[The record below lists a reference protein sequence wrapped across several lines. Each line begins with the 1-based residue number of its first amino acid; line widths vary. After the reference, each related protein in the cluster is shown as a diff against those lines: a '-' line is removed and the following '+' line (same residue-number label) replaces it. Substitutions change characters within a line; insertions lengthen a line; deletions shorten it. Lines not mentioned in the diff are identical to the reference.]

1 MLLLTILDILLIV
14 VGGVGMGYQALCI
27 LISLFAKPVVFPAVP
42 MDKRYAVLI
51 SARNEEAV
59 IGNLIRDIQLQSYPS
74 HLIDVWVVADNCTDS
89 TAQVVRDLGGNV
101 VERFDTTQIG
111 KGYALTYLLNTM
123 IESRAADAY
132 DAFFVFDADN
142 RLDEHYFEEMNKGF
156 QAGFRIL
163 TSYRNS
169 VNLSENWVA
178 YDAFF
183 VFDADNRLDEHYFE
197 EMNKGFQ
204 AGFRIL
210 TSYRNSVNLSENW
223 VSSGSALWFIRES
236 RFLSASRMWL
246 GNSCH
251 VGGTGFMFS
260 QSVMRRN
267 KGWKFHLLTED
278 LEFESRFLSASRMW
292 LGNSCHVGGTGFMF
306 SQSVMRRNKGWK
318 FHLLTEDLE
327 FTMDSLL
334 HGDRIG
340 YVGTAILYD
349 EQPVTFAQSWRQRL
363 RWSKGFLQVFRYY
376 GPALVRRAIKER
388 DFAAIDFTLLLC
400 PFTVLTMIRIAL
412 GIIYAAFGFVTW
424 QSQLGSLFN
433 WVNGIVYS
441 IIFMMAL
448 AALTIVVERKQ
459 IGATNK
465 ELFAYVLSFPIYM
478 LSYVPISFQAVFA
491 KAEWK
496 PIEHK
501 GGSTTA

>member
-27 LISLFAKPVVFPAVP
+27 LISLFAKPVVFPAAP

-59 IGNLIRDIQLQSYPS
+59 IGNLIRDIQLQSYPTD
-74 HLIDVWVVADNCTDS
+74 LIDIWVVADNCTDS

-123 IESRAADAY
+123 IESRAANGY

-156 QAGFRIL
+156 Q
-163 TSYRNS
+163 S
-169 VNLSENWVA
+169 
-178 YDAFF
+178 
-183 VFDADNRLDEHYFE
+183 
-197 EMNKGFQ
+197 
-204 AGFRIL
+204 GFRIL

-223 VSSGSALWFIRES
+223 VSSGSALWFIR
-236 RFLSASRMWL
+236 
-246 GNSCH
+246 
-251 VGGTGFMFS
+251 
-260 QSVMRRN
+260 
-267 KGWKFHLLTED
+267 
-278 LEFESRFLSASRMW
+278 ESRFLSASRMW

-376 GPALVRRAIKER
+376 GPALVRRAIQER
-388 DFAAIDFTLLLC
+388 DFSSIDLTLFIC
-400 PFTVLTMIRIAL
+400 PFTVLAIIRVLL
-412 GIIYAAFGFVTW
+412 GTIFAACGFISW
-424 QSQLGSLFN
+424 SSQGAALFN
-433 WVNGIVYS
+433 WMLGVVS
-441 IIFMMAL
+441 SMVFMMVL
-448 AALTIVVERKQ
+448 AGLTMVVERKQ
-459 IGATNK
+459 IGASNR
-465 ELFAYVLSFPIYM
+465 ELFAYALSFPIYI

-491 KAEWK
+491 KAQWK
-496 PIEHK
+496 PIEHQ
-501 GGSTTA
+501 GSSGAEDPRIREQDREERAMAS